1 MLLNKSL
8 NQGDVVT
15 FKFVSGEEVIARY
28 QSETLTDYQVT
39 KPITLTPTPNGSIG
53 MIPTVF
59 SGDTSGNLSFN
70 KSAITVVVISKKEFA
85 DEYTKATSSIK
96 PASSLDGI
104 VPTPANG

>member
-15 FKFVSGEEVIARY
+15 FKMVSGEEVIARY
-28 QSETLTDYQVT
+28 QSETLTEYQVA

-59 SGDTSGNLSFN
+59 SSDLNSNINLN
-70 KSAITVVVISKKEFA
+70 KSAITATVLTKKEFA

-104 VPTPANG
+104 IAP